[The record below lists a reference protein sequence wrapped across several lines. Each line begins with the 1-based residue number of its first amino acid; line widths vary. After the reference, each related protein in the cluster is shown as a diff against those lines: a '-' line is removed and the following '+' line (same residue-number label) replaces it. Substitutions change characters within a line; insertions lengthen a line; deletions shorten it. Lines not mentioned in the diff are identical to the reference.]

1 MCPRAF
7 AGAAHYI
14 DPALRAFAAIHG
26 LPMPVTWA

>member
-1 MCPRAF
+1 MSPRAF